1 MTERSNPMDSIPVNL
16 SLRIEAISHHTAKQ
30 EILSKRDNI
39 VVFSGGSAAN
49 TLVDVFDGLAREK
62 GCTLS

>member
-1 MTERSNPMDSIPVNL
+1 MDGVMESKL
-16 SLRIEAISHHTAKQ
+16 QLRIELAHKTTMV
-30 EILSKRDNI
+30 KRDNI

-49 TLVDVFDGLAREK
+49 TLVDVFDGVAKEK

>member
-1 MTERSNPMDSIPVNL
+1 MDGGTEPKL
-16 SLRIEAISHHTAKQ
+16 TLRVELVKKK
-30 EILSKRDNI
+30 EVMKRDNI

-49 TLVDVFDGLAREK
+49 TLVDVFDGVAKEK